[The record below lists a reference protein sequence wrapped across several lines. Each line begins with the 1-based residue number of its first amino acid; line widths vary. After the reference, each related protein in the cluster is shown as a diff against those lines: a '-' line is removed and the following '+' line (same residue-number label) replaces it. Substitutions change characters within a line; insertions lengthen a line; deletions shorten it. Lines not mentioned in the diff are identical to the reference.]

1 LAERKTSQRI
11 LILGGYGVF
20 GGKLAVLLLRNP
32 RYEVIVA
39 GRDLKKAQTFCEQH
53 GGIPVALDRNTA
65 EFSERLAMLEPFVTV
80 DAAGPFQDY
89 SASSYGVAIAALD
102 AGSHYLDLS
111 DDARFTRDISSLEG
125 KALKAGRVALSG
137 VSSVPALS
145 SAAVEKL
152 RTSFSRLDVIESVI
166 LPGNRAPRGLSVIR
180 AILAQVGNPISITR
194 EGKLEDVTGWSGLKR
209 QSIGLARQEG
219 LEPRWSCFI
228 GAPDLTLFPKHYGAK
243 TVLFRAG
250 LELSF
255 LHIGLWLLGWFV
267 RLKFFR
273 SLEPTARPMKVVAD
287 WLENFGSDRGGM
299 EVSLAGLDND
309 GAPVKRAWTLI
320 ADAGDGPYIPAVAA
334 AVLCERLAE
343 QAVRPGARPCLGE
356 FSTGEFD
363 RATAHLSVATFKS
376 KENAPTLFQQA
387 LGSDFNALPEAVRS
401 LHTVFDRHSWSGQ
414 AKVTRGRSKLGHLI
428 CRIVGLPPQAEDC
441 PVSVTIERKGK
452 SEIWQ
457 RRFGESEMT
466 SKLSLAGG
474 YGSGHICEQFGLLGF
489 HIHLHPDKGRLN
501 YPVKRGTFL
510 GLPLPKWT
518 LPVGETTEI
527 ELDGRFHFDVKTSQ
541 PGLGPLVRYQGW
553 LEEDTAKAQVPPAPT
568 DQIAAN

>member
-1 LAERKTSQRI
+1 MAERKTSLRVV
-11 LILGGYGVF
+11 ILGGYGVF
-20 GGKLAVLLLRNP
+20 GGKLASLLLRNP

-39 GRDLKKAQTFCEQH
+39 GRDLKKAQAFCKQH
-53 GGIPVALDRNTA
+53 GGTPVVLDRNTA
-65 EFSERLAMLEPFVTV
+65 EFSERLAMIEPFVTV

-89 SASSYGVAIAALD
+89 CGNTYGVVKAALNT
-102 AGSHYLDLS
+102 GSHYLDLS
-111 DDARFTRDISSLEG
+111 DDARFTREISSLDFE
-125 KALKAGRVALSG
+125 AHAAGLVVLSG

-145 SAAVEKL
+145 SAAVEDLK
-152 RTSFSRLDVIESVI
+152 TSFSRLDVIESVI

-180 AILAQVGNPISITR
+180 AILAQVGKPISVTR
-194 EGKLEDVTGWSGLKR
+194 AGKPDKVVGWSGLKR
-209 QSIGLARQEG
+209 QTIDHAGQEG
-219 LEPRWSCFI
+219 LKPRWSCFI

-255 LHIGLWLLGWFV
+255 LHLGLWLLGCFV
-267 RLKFFR
+267 RLKLIR
-273 SLEPTARPMKVVAD
+273 SLEPAARPMKIVAD

-320 ADAGDGPYIPAVAA
+320 AEAGDGPYIPAVAA

-387 LGSDFNALPEAVRS
+387 LGSDFKGLPEAVRS
-401 LHTVFDRHSWSGQ
+401 LHTVFDRHSWSGL
-414 AKVTRGRSKLGHLI
+414 AKVTRGRSKIGNLI
-428 CRIVGLPPQAEDC
+428 CRIVGLPPPAESC
-441 PVSVTIERKGK
+441 PVSVIIERKGK
-452 SEIWQ
+452 SEVWSRQ
-457 RRFGESEMT
+457 FGAHKMR
-466 SKLSLAGG
+466 SKLSLAGK
-474 YGSGHICEQFGLLGF
+474 YGSGIICEQFGLLGF
-489 HIHLHPDKGRLN
+489 HIHLHPVKGRLN

-518 LPVGETTEI
+518 LPVSETTEF
-527 ELDGRFHFDVKTSQ
+527 ELGGKFHFDVKISQ
-541 PGLGPLVRYQGW
+541 PGLGLLVHYQGW
-553 LEEDTAKAQVPPAPT
+553 LEEDVVNTQALSASADQMSPT
-568 DQIAAN
+568 